1 MICHDSDIL
10 CTVFAQ
16 TRTRVGQHSW
26 VKCHLPK
33 LFSKLAEI
41 FRGPGGFF
49 ITVPTAQSPLSEV
62 GPENLKVNEGLNPID
77 LIFYASPAVQ
87 LVFLIL
93 LTLSIVSWV
102 IIVQRWLVLVAAQKG
117 VLSFEQ
123 RFWSGMD
130 LTQLYKEGTQMQ
142 KEDLQIVGMENIFR
156 AGFKE
161 FMRLRAQSSV
171 EGEAI
176 MEGAQRAMRVAY
188 SREEEKLERHLSFLA
203 TVGSVSPYIGLFGT
217 VIGIMNSFLGLATQ
231 AQATLQVV
239 APGIAEA
246 LFATAIGLFAAIP
259 AVVAY
264 NRYSSTLDFV
274 TSSYITF
281 SDEFSSILHRQI
293 HSN

>member
-1 MICHDSDIL
+1 MDAGISPIELIL
-10 CTVFAQ
+10 
-16 TRTRVGQHSW
+16 
-26 VKCHLPK
+26 
-33 LFSKLAEI
+33 
-41 FRGPGGFF
+41 
-49 ITVPTAQSPLSEV
+49 
-62 GPENLKVNEGLNPID
+62 N
-77 LIFYASPAVQ
+77 ASPAVQ

-93 LTLSIVSWV
+93 LLLSIVSWV
-102 IIVQRWLVLVAAQKG
+102 IIVQRWLVLSSARKG
-117 VLSFEQ
+117 VLNFEN

-130 LTQLYKEGTQMQ
+130 LSQLYKEGSKMQ
-142 KEDLQIVGMENIFR
+142 QENLHIVGMENIFR

-161 FMRLRAQSSV
+161 FMRLRRQGSTD
-171 EGEAI
+171 GEAI

-188 SREEEKLERHLSFLA
+188 SREEEKLERHIPFLA

-217 VIGIMNSFLGLATQ
+217 VIGIMNAFLGLANQ

-264 NRYSSTLDFV
+264 NRYTWMLDAV
-274 TSSYITF
+274 TSSYATF

-293 HSN
+293 HTN

>member
-1 MICHDSDIL
+1 MNNGISPIELIL
-10 CTVFAQ
+10 
-16 TRTRVGQHSW
+16 
-26 VKCHLPK
+26 
-33 LFSKLAEI
+33 
-41 FRGPGGFF
+41 
-49 ITVPTAQSPLSEV
+49 
-62 GPENLKVNEGLNPID
+62 N
-77 LIFYASPAVQ
+77 ASPAVQ
-87 LVFLIL
+87 MVFLIL
-93 LTLSIVSWV
+93 LLLSVVSWV
-102 IIVQRWLVLVAAQKG
+102 IIIQRWMVLSAARKG
-117 VLSFEQ
+117 MLSFEN

-130 LTQLYKEGTQMQ
+130 LSQLYKEGTQMQ
-142 KEDLQIVGMENIFR
+142 QDNVQTVGMENIFR

-161 FMRLRAQSSV
+161 FMRLRKQGSV
-171 EGEAI
+171 DREAV

-188 SREEEKLERHLSFLA
+188 SREEEKLERHLPFLA

-217 VIGIMNSFLGLATQ
+217 VIGIMNAFLGLAGQ

-264 NRYSSTLDFV
+264 NRYSSTLDHV
-274 TSSYITF
+274 TSSYVTF